1 MIRDGSVLERLCSP
15 VGGLDDL
22 TSEVLQLRHKEREGD
37 RERGAAGPPRRAGMG
52 VRRSQLG
59 GPAGLEGPRG
69 LKETFAS
76 RVGGGEGQGLRKRR
90 GQQGVSDV
98 AGPPT

>member
-1 MIRDGSVLERLCSP
+1 
-15 VGGLDDL
+15 
-22 TSEVLQLRHKEREGD
+22 
-37 RERGAAGPPRRAGMG
+37 MG

-76 RVGGGEGQGLRKRR
+76 RVGGGG
-90 GQQGVSDV
+90 
-98 AGPPT
+98 AGPAQEKGTAGC